1 MGNKKSRIQFDVNE
15 QLISDATFLVQGK
28 FGSKQLKL
36 NSDMT
41 VEDLDPKTPQSEKVL
56 GHIFYNKEFEIF
68 TYLGYNGKT
77 RSSFKETYENRENE
91 KPLFDEYRRSFYL
104 KKKDL
109 DYNKL
114 QLDAIKSRLILDE
127 NKNTNP
133 YDLYVINLEHRD
145 DRRNQIK
152 EDLKNTNLFN
162 INFFKAVK
170 HNQGWMGCGLSHSYL
185 INYAMENNLPYIIV
199 AEDDFLL
206 KISEEK
212 VKVALDLL
220 TSNLDKWEIFNGSP
234 TFFEKDDAK
243 EKVNFYKTDSILDEL
258 FVKGD
263 WGQSASFMIYNA
275 SAYKKLLR
283 FTFSAKN
290 YINDQYNARK
300 FIQIFYKPENFSIQ
314 KSSYSNLSNSFRGS
328 NYEQL
333 FINYHKK
340 ILNGVKNIT
349 SEKTIGVYSI
359 FIGEY
364 SYFYENF
371 IKNCEIFFLPQYKK
385 NYYIVTDKDLSPV
398 LNTNTYFLKVEK
410 IGWPYETLYRYK
422 YFLMF
427 NPDDIAKSD
436 IIYFI
441 NGNGQFLTTINTQ
454 IFPKENGYTF
464 TIHNAFHNK
473 KYKQLTFEK
482 NPKSTAFIPEIKGKK
497 YVYYAGGF
505 FGATR
510 DKFIN
515 ICDTLDKDIQK
526 DEENN
531 YIAEWHDE
539 SHLNKYVNVILQH
552 DRNLCNILTP
562 EYHIPEE
569 ILHKKYKKMNCKL
582 TYLDKKRY
590 IKNSETKDMKKC
602 KNNRHGEV
610 IPNKYNKL
618 SIMKSFGEIKSKIKG
633 ILPYKFTT
641 KFEPETVYDIERS
654 IHFMWITSPIPQKY
668 IDNVKK
674 CQELNGENFKIHVWV
689 DHPCPEIP
697 GVEIKQMY
705 DINFVNDDIRSRE
718 RSIGLG
724 CLTDMLSYEMI
735 YSQGGIYC
743 DIDAVFTKPLDE
755 NFYKSFVSH
764 EIGEWN
770 NITHGIFGF
779 PKGSKFMKFVLDA
792 LRENGDK
799 HPETKYPPSRT
810 GPTFLTTCMV
820 QYNDNNIKSIDQKFT
835 IYKNSNGY
843 LYQTN
848 DATWVGK

>member
-1 MGNKKSRIQFDVNE
+1 MGNKKSRINFDPNE
-15 QLISDATFLVQGK
+15 QLRDDATFLVQGK

-36 NSDMT
+36 HENMV
-41 VEDLDPKTPQSEKVL
+41 VEDLNPAIEQGSIVKEL
-56 GHIFYNKEFEIF
+56 GNIFYNKEFETF

-77 RSSFKETYENRENE
+77 RSNFKENYENKEYD
-91 KPLFDEYRRSFYL
+91 KPLFEEYKRCFYL
-104 KKKDL
+104 KKREL
-109 DYNKL
+109 DYNQL
-114 QLDAIKSRLILDE
+114 QYDAIKSRLNPE
-127 NKNTNP
+127 TTNDKP
-133 YDLYVINLEHRD
+133 YNLYVINLEHRD

-170 HNQGWMGCGLSHSYL
+170 HNNGWMGCGLSHCYL
-185 INYAMENNLPYIIV
+185 IAYALENNLPYIIV
-199 AEDDFLL
+199 AEDDFQL

-212 VKVALDLL
+212 VKIALDLL

-234 TFFEKDDAK
+234 TFFEKDNLK
-243 EKVNFYKTDSILDEL
+243 EKVNFYKTGETLDTL

-275 SAYKKLLR
+275 SVYKKLLR
-283 FTFSAKN
+283 YSFSAKN
-290 YINDQYNARK
+290 YINDQYNAKK
-300 FIQIFYKPENFSIQ
+300 FLQIFYKPENFSIQ
-314 KSSYSNLSNSFRGS
+314 KSSYSNLSNSFRGAD
-328 NYEQL
+328 YEQL

-340 ILNGVKNIT
+340 ILDAKPEV
-349 SEKTIGVYSI
+349 EKTIGIYSI
-359 FIGEY
+359 FVGDY
-364 SYFYENF
+364 VYFYENF
-371 IKNCEIFFLPQYKK
+371 IKNCEISFLPQYKK
-385 NYYIVTDKDLSPV
+385 NYYIVTDKDLPV
-398 LNTNTYFLKVEK
+398 ILNTNTYFLKVEQ

-427 NPDDIAKSD
+427 NQEDLAKSD
-436 IIYFI
+436 IFYFV
-441 NGNGQFLTTINTQ
+441 NGNGQFLTTINCNV
-454 IFPKENGYTF
+454 FPTENGYTF

-473 KYKQLTFEK
+473 KYKKLTYEK
-482 NPKSTAFIPEIKGKK
+482 NPKSTAYIPEIKKKK

-505 FGATR
+505 FGATK
-510 DKFIN
+510 DKFITL
-515 ICDTLDKDIQK
+515 CDTLDKAIQK

-539 SHLNKYVNVILQH
+539 SHLNKYVNTTLNN
-552 DRNLCNILTP
+552 DNNLCKILLP
-562 EYHIPEE
+562 EYHIPQE
-569 ILHKKYKKMNCKL
+569 ILAKKYKKMNCKL

-590 IKNSETKDMKKC
+590 LKNSETKDMKKC
-602 KNNRHGEV
+602 KNNRHGEI
-610 IPNKYNKL
+610 IPNKYNKIPMMVSL
-618 SIMKSFGEIKSKIKG
+618 DSFKSKLKG
-633 ILPYKFTT
+633 TLPYRFSTKIEAETT
-641 KFEPETVYDIERS
+641 YDIERS

-668 IDNVKK
+668 IDNVKR
-674 CQELNGENFKIHVWV
+674 CQEINGKNFKIHVWV
-689 DHPCPEIP
+689 DHQCPEIP

-705 DINFVNDDIRSRE
+705 DIKFVNDDIRTRE
-718 RSIGLG
+718 RAMGLG

-755 NFYKSFVSH
+755 NFYKSFISH
-764 EIGEWN
+764 DIGEWN

-810 GPTFLTTCMV
+810 GPTFLTTCVV
-820 QYNDNNIKSIDQKFT
+820 QYNDNNIKSINQKFT
-835 IYKNSNGY
+835 INKHPSGY

-848 DATWVGK
+848 DATWVNK